1 MHKEHKEQLSA
12 LVDGELDSEAAAF
25 MTRRVGADD
34 EARALWQRYQTVS
47 AVARGEY
54 TRDGSLLADRVGA
67 AIAEEPAHGDGE
79 DSARGREPGVVATL
93 LKPAAGMAIAASVA
107 LALVSV
113 WPMVGEQ
120 PSGTSQTQA
129 VATTLQGA
137 PSEGQLSRARLGAPS
152 TNAAAGERAMDAEAR
167 RWLNPYLVNHSEHAA
182 SGQLGGTLKYA
193 RIVGHDAED

>member
-12 LVDGELDSEAAAF
+12 FVDGELDSDAAAF
-25 MTRRVGADD
+25 MTRRVGADE

-47 AVARGEY
+47 AVARGNY
-54 TRDGSLLADRVGA
+54 SRHGSLLADRVA
-67 AIAEEPAHGDGE
+67 AAMAEEPPHRIDDGD
-79 DSARGREPGVVATL
+79 SVGRERGMAATV

-113 WPMVGEQ
+113 WPMVGQQSAE
-120 PSGTSQTQA
+120 PTDTPA

-137 PSEGQLSRARLGAPS
+137 PSEGQLSNARLGAPATES
-152 TNAAAGERAMDAEAR
+152 ADRERPMDAEIR

-182 SGQLGGTLKYA
+182 NGQLGGTLKYA